1 MGGFRNDNGIQFED
15 IAEAN
20 EFVFICWI
28 FYHIL
33 PFVMLFNAMALVY
46 FYYVIVTFHS
56 FKFCKWCLIL
66 MMVVEWLAVAGLTA
80 LYYLSFDLFWNEYL
94 KENREESIY
103 HDEEHEYEVF
113 WCPDWGIIVILVM
126 EWYMLKLI
134 AYTFKA

>member
-56 FKFCKWCLIL
+56 FKFCKCCLIL
-66 MMVVEWLAVAGLTA
+66 MMIVEWLAVAGLTA

-94 KENREESIY
+94 KENREKSIY
-103 HDEEHEYEVF
+103 HFYF
-113 WCPDWGIIVILVM
+113 LVIDIMTKSTNMKCFGVM
-126 EWYMLKLI
+126 IGESLS
-134 AYTFKA
+134 